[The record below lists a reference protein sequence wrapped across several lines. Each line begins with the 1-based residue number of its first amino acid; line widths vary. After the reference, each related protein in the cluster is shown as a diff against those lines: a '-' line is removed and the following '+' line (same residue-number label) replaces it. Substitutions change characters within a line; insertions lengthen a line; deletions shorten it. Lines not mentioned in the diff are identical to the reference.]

1 MSDFTFKKSERLCSK
16 KAFDF
21 LFEKGSSYFAYPLK
35 AVYSF
40 NEIDSHNIQIAFT
53 ASKRNFKKAVSRNKI
68 KRLLREIYRK
78 NKHLLNNRK
87 NFNYLQIVIIY
98 TSKEILPYAVLEIS
112 LLKIMNEL
120 ASRSK

>member
-21 LFEKGSSYFAYPLK
+21 LFEKGNSYFSYPLK

-40 NEIDSHNIQIAFT
+40 NEIASSDIQIAFT

-68 KRLLREIYRK
+68 KRLLREVYRK
-78 NKHLLNNRK
+78 NKHILNNRK
-87 NFNYLQIVIIY
+87 NFNNLQIVIIY
-98 TSKEILPYAVLEIS
+98 TSKEILPFAVLEIS
-112 LLKIMNEL
+112 LLKILNEL